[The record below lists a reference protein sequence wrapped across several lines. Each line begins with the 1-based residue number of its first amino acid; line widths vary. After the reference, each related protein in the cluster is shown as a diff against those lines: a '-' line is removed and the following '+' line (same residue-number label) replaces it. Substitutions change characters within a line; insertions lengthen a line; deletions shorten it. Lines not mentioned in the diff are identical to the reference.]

1 MDAHE
6 LEEALEICAGS
17 PAQRE
22 ELLQLQRSVD
32 GVWLGS
38 LQNIV
43 PSICGLCMGRW
54 ELTEMETSIL
64 VVLARTLKTV
74 VFPF

>member
-1 MDAHE
+1 MGAHE

-32 GVWLGS
+32 GVWLGRVFKTLFPPFVVS
-38 LQNIV
+38 AWAGGSSQ
-43 PSICGLCMGRW
+43 RW
-54 ELTEMETSIL
+54 
-64 VVLARTLKTV
+64 KP
-74 VFPF
+74 PFSWF